1 MWGATSANMLNMVGV
16 GPFITIPLA
25 LAAMGGGQAML
36 GWIVG
41 AFIALCDGMVWA
53 ELGAAMPSSGGPYHY
68 LLEAFGP
75 RSLGRLMSFL
85 FLWQAVIIGPITI
98 ASGAVG
104 FADYAKYL
112 VPGLD
117 SWEKIALAVGV
128 CLFNTVLLYRNIKSI
143 NILSI
148 TMWVVVMGTIAWIL
162 FGGMTHFNASVAFH
176 FSPGAF
182 HPSQQFFLGLGGA
195 TLIAMYDF
203 SGYYN
208 VCLVGEEVRQPA
220 RTIPRSILISI
231 VVLAF
236 LYIMM
241 NISIIGVI
249 PAEQAMQS
257 RAIVAEFV
265 AKIYGPLSGKIVA
278 LLILWAAFGSVFAIL
293 LGYSRIPYSAAVD
306 GHFFSV
312 FARVHPTKHFPSFAV
327 VTMGIGSA
335 AACLLSLSDLINY
348 MLVFQILLQFIAQ
361 CVAIFLLRKWRHD
374 IKRPFSMPL
383 YPLPVLI
390 ALLGWIYILIS
401 SGWKFVA
408 TGFALMIV
416 GTIAYLWRARISRD
430 WPFEKA

>member
-162 FGGMTHFNASVAFH
+162 FGGMTHFNASIAFH

-220 RTIPRSILISI
+220 RTIH
-231 VVLAF
+231 
-236 LYIMM
+236 
-241 NISIIGVI
+241 
-249 PAEQAMQS
+249 
-257 RAIVAEFV
+257 
-265 AKIYGPLSGKIVA
+265 GPS
-278 LLILWAAFGSVFAIL
+278 
-293 LGYSRIPYSAAVD
+293 
-306 GHFFSV
+306 
-312 FARVHPTKHFPSFAV
+312 
-327 VTMGIGSA
+327 
-335 AACLLSLSDLINY
+335 
-348 MLVFQILLQFIAQ
+348 
-361 CVAIFLLRKWRHD
+361 
-374 IKRPFSMPL
+374 
-383 YPLPVLI
+383 
-390 ALLGWIYILIS
+390 
-401 SGWKFVA
+401 
-408 TGFALMIV
+408 
-416 GTIAYLWRARISRD
+416 
-430 WPFEKA
+430 